1 LLPPLKDLRA
11 VSQKVAREVG
21 LQAIK
26 DGLAEV
32 NAAGLEKELA
42 ANFWEPVYEPYEH
55 AEPDSK
61 PIRGARVEA
70 RGSRDTLRQ
79 KAVGAR

>member
-1 LLPPLKDLRA
+1 
-11 VSQKVAREVG
+11 VSQKVARAVG

-32 NAAGLEKELA
+32 DEAGLQKELA

-61 PIRGARVEA
+61 PIRVAKAEPRK
-70 RGSRDTLRQ
+70 SRKTLRQ
-79 KAVGAR
+79 VTVGAR